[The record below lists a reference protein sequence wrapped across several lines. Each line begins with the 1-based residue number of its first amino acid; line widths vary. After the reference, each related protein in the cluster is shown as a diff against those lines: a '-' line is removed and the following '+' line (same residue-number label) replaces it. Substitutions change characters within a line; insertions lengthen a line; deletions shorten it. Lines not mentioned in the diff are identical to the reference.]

1 MTDSPQYPGVRATEL
16 QLLACLGVEPQE
28 LEPGIPWYYN
38 TATYTLA
45 LGRWHIEF
53 LLQPS
58 SGEVQLRI
66 DCAGQRCFEFSATAV
81 RDVRVIDQPGV
92 DVVEIVM
99 EERSRLTLQLR
110 PSVKITQ
117 HFQTEPPILPVE
129 FPV

>member
-1 MTDSPQYPGVRATEL
+1 MTDSPQCPGICATER
-16 QLLACLGVEPQE
+16 QLLACFGVEPQW
-28 LEPGIPWYYN
+28 LEAGIPWYYN

-45 LGRWHIEF
+45 LDRWHIEF
-53 LLQPS
+53 VLQPS
-58 SGEVQLRI
+58 SGEVLLRI

-92 DVVEIVM
+92 DAVEIVM
-99 EERSRLTLQLR
+99 EEHSRLTLQLR

-117 HFQTEPPILPVE
+117 HFQAGPSIPPVE